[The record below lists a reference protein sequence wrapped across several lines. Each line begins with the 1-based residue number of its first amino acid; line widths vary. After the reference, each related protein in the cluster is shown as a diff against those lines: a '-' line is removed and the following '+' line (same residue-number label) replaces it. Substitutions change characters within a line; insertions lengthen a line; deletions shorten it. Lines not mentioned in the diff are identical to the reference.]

1 MTNPLRTT
9 LTARRLVA
17 GVFVL
22 SAFIAGAFAS
32 QDFRRRGPAE
42 AGPDTAYKD
51 TDVQAEVRFGREVA
65 GRLLARY
72 KLHENDPLNRYL
84 GLVGKGLALNS
95 ARTELEYRFALVESD
110 VVNAY
115 AAPGGYIFVTTAA
128 FRQMQDEA
136 EMAAVLAHEIAH
148 VTQRHVVK
156 ALNIRGRDESPEAG
170 LSRLIGG
177 ASDATRVALS
187 QALEKA
193 MEILFEKGLQ
203 KEDEFDADRL
213 AVLLLAANGYDPMAL
228 PRYLERIKSLHG
240 KELKVLSNTHP
251 PFDERLVKLSQ
262 TLTAEGIAQVNY
274 PNAKERFQQHVKKK

>member
-1 MTNPLRTT
+1 MPKLFRVT
-9 LTARRLVA
+9 LTPRRLVA

-22 SAFIAGAFAS
+22 SLSVAGAFAG
-32 QDFRRRGPAE
+32 QDFRRRGPDTNT
-42 AGPDTAYKD
+42 DTAFKD
-51 TDVQAEVRFGREVA
+51 ADVQAEVRFGREVA

-72 KLHENDPLNRYL
+72 KLHENAPLNRYM

-115 AAPGGYIFVTTAA
+115 AAPGGYVFVTTAA
-128 FRQMQDEA
+128 FNQMRDEA

-148 VTQRHVVK
+148 ITQRHIVK
-156 ALNIRGRDESPEAG
+156 ALSIRAREESPEAG
-170 LSRLIGG
+170 LTRLIGG
-177 ASDATRVALS
+177 ASDPARVALN

-193 MEILFEKGLQ
+193 MEILFDKGLQ

-213 AVLLLAANGYDPMAL
+213 AVLLLAASGYDPMAL
-228 PRYLERIKSLHG
+228 PRYLERIKALHG
-240 KELKVLSNTHP
+240 KELKVLSTTHP

-274 PNAKERFQQHVKKK
+274 PNAKERFQKHVKKK